1 MAGFLADTESFWD
14 AGMKAIAQHA
24 VVAAELLRRE
34 VFERG
39 MLSAI

>member
-24 VVAAELLRRE
+24 VVAAELLRGK
-34 VFERG
+34 F
-39 MLSAI
+39 LSGEC